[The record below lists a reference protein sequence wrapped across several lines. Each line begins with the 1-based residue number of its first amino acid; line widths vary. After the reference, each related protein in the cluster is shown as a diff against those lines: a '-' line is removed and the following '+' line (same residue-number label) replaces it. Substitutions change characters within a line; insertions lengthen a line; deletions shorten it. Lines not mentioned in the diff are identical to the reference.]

1 MNLKFKLSETG
12 LDGIVQSIQAA
23 SPNPVIDIHIEGNAV
38 EVVSIPRGY
47 KSPNK
52 VIWDSA
58 KSVPMENVAERIK
71 AARAIYEGD
80 ASKRIGKAVLDEFVN
95 TAAEIILDGARKAIA
110 KMAPEH
116 AKGPLSP
123 VMGCQCPT
131 CIEARIRRG
140 F

>member
-38 EVVSIPRGY
+38 EVVSIPRSY

-52 VIWDSA
+52 AMRDVCSSGFYRPDHPTFGGFITEIDDDGRRV
-58 KSVPMENVAERIK
+58 KSPSN
-71 AARAIYEGD
+71 
-80 ASKRIGKAVLDEFVN
+80 
-95 TAAEIILDGARKAIA
+95 
-110 KMAPEH
+110 PE
-116 AKGPLSP
+116 
-123 VMGCQCPT
+123 MGCDCT
-131 CIEARIRRG
+131 ACIASRVRRG